1 MEGSQMN
8 QTEEVILRHIGERDT
23 IFVFPTGLSATTWAE
38 RMLEHLPAVAMD
50 RFIAWDRF
58 KGEAIRSQQ
67 QDKASIPAMMRKVF
81 ASHLIQENA
90 RAAAE
95 GTPLFSSIINPAYAQ
110 DAQSF
115 TNWLAGLLPS
125 LEGWRRNQ
133 EKAGL
138 DPDRQDMDLL
148 YLHRRYAEF
157 LEQHKRF
164 DPAWEQPPFEDRG
177 LHYIIFYPEV
187 LSDFSEYQHIL
198 ESSGHITLVSCGVPN
213 SPPRCILYSNSR
225 QELRETALFIRNL
238 VATGQ
243 CNYSDISVSLPDME
257 TMAPYLRREFQLYAI
272 PAVFRAGKPL
282 SSYGAAA
289 VFAQLHSC
297 LSTDFSFDSIKELLL
312 NRHLPWRE
320 EGLGNQLIQFGI
332 DNSCI
337 CSYLDDQVLIDP
349 WQEAF
354 KRHPREER
362 LRSFYSSLRKAAMR
376 FSQANSFEKLRE
388 AYFQFRDIFWDMD
401 RVEEESDLVVGRC
414 ITELAGLMDMEQ
426 EFPGLS
432 VPNPFSFFLQVLEE
446 KEYLA
451 QSDERGV
458 SVVPYRLMASA
469 PAGCHIVVG
478 ASQKDITHLFQ
489 QLGFLSQSKRR
500 RLGLTD
506 SNPSDSFI
514 RLYQLHSRLPVRFSA
529 SENTFSG
536 YSIPHNGLAS
546 LRRDSII
553 LKEELGDGT
562 PQQDFILQDF
572 ILQEQ
577 ALFQSGRQG
586 GRAAELE
593 AGTQFAP
600 TDIQQEGFHHWK
612 TVVAAS
618 AKGSSAT
625 DGDGKEHH
633 FPHWREKILQ
643 ALQTDVPGDGL
654 PQKTRLRISQSHLND
669 FFFCPRRW
677 YFSRILRL
685 EEPDTQAQL
694 MRDAWM
700 GTIYHDIIQHYLEPL
715 QRCGTSLPYLE
726 ADGMG
731 LQSLPP
737 EETARLANAVD
748 TVLSSQHQLSP
759 LTQELLLA
767 QRQTILAT
775 TQNLVVS
782 LCKEFPDH
790 QVVALEAELSCQPQ
804 QLDSLMER
812 LATKGHN
819 PPNHLPAT
827 AEERQEFY
835 SQLKG
840 FVLNGRL
847 DCILNSPD
855 DSLILLDFK
864 LGKTPEPKETRIDG
878 DGRLSNFQMAFYTL
892 LYEGVYPERTID
904 SAAFMTIKD
913 GKLKKVFGFSDNKTP
928 QRELGIVSKGEEKE
942 PPFNHTVA
950 ACFQHLKEFAAAVTT
965 CTFPQ
970 MANVRYDTC
979 TDCPWK
985 RICRT
990 IYTIGRDE
998 A

>member
-1 MEGSQMN
+1 MKEN
-8 QTEEVILRHIGERDT
+8 QIHRTEEVILHHIGEHDT

-67 QDKASIPAMMRKVF
+67 QDKTSIPAIMRKVF

-95 GTPLFSSIINPAYAQ
+95 GTSLFSSIINPAYAQ

-125 LEGWRRNQ
+125 LEGWRRNH
-133 EKAGL
+133 EKVGL
-138 DPDRQDMDLL
+138 EPDPQDLDLL

-198 ESSGHITLVSCGVPN
+198 ESSQHITLVNCGIPS

-238 VATGQ
+238 VMTGQ
-243 CNYSDISVSLPDME
+243 CNYSDIVVSLPDME

-289 VFAQLHSC
+289 VFAQIHSC
-297 LSTDFSFDSIKELLL
+297 FSTDFSFDSIKELLL
-312 NRHLPWRE
+312 NHHLPWRE
-320 EGLGNQLIQFGI
+320 EGLGIQLIQFGI

-337 CSYLDDQVLIDP
+337 CSYTDGQTLIDP

-362 LRSFYSSLRKAAMR
+362 LRAFYSSLRKAVMR
-376 FSQANSFEKLRE
+376 FSQASSFERLRE
-388 AYFQFRDIFWDMD
+388 AYFQFRDLFWNMG
-401 RVEEESDLVVGRC
+401 RVEAESDLVLGRC
-414 ITELAGLMDMEQ
+414 ITELAGLMDMER

-432 VPNPFSFFLQVLEE
+432 VPNPFAFFLQVLEE

-451 QSDERGV
+451 QSNERGV

-469 PAGCHIVVG
+469 PALCHIVLG

-506 SNPSDSFI
+506 TNPSDSFI
-514 RLYQLHSRLPVRFSA
+514 HLYQLHSRLPVRFSS

-546 LRRDSII
+546 LRRERITQ
-553 LKEELGDGT
+553 KEAVGSDI
-562 PQQDFILQDF
+562 PQQDF

-577 ALFQSGRQG
+577 ALFQSGQQG
-586 GRAAELE
+586 SLKTELE
-593 AGTQFAP
+593 TGVQFAP
-600 TDIQQEGFHHWK
+600 TDIQQEGFYHWK
-612 TVVAAS
+612 TVVAA
-618 AKGSSAT
+618 GSKSSF
-625 DGDGKEHH
+625 GNEGEREEHH
-633 FPHWREKILQ
+633 FPHWKEKILQ
-643 ALQTDVPGDGL
+643 ALRTDVPGDGSL
-654 PQKTRLRISQSHLND
+654 LQETGLRISQSHLND

-715 QRCGTSLPYLE
+715 QRCGTCLPYLE
-726 ADGMG
+726 TDGLG
-731 LQSLPP
+731 LQSLHP
-737 EETARLANAVD
+737 EEAARLANAVD
-748 TVLSSQHQLSP
+748 RVLSSQNQLSS
-759 LTQELLLA
+759 LTQQLLLA
-767 QRQTILAT
+767 QRQNILAT
-775 TQNLVVS
+775 TQSLVLS
-782 LCKEFPDH
+782 LCKEFPHH
-790 QVVALEAELSCQPQ
+790 QVVALEEELFCQPQ

-840 FVLNGRL
+840 FILSGRL
-847 DCILNSPD
+847 DCILNSPE

-864 LGKTPEPKETRIDG
+864 LGKTPEAKEARIDE

-892 LYEGVYPERTID
+892 LYEGVHPERTID

-913 GKLKKVFGFSDNKTP
+913 GKLTKIFGFNSKLP
-928 QRELGIVSKGEEKE
+928 QRELGIISGEVEKE
-942 PPFNHTVA
+942 PSFNHTVA
-950 ACFQHLKEFAAAVTT
+950 ACLQQLKEFAAAITT

-970 MANVRYDTC
+970 MADLHYDSC

-985 RICRT
+985 QICRT
-990 IYTIGRDE
+990 TYTIGRDE